1 MEVGF
6 FLLYKEQPQ
15 NFISS
20 LRLLY
25 ACKNITMETP
35 KELYDYFMQIP
46 SELKEEITRELNQD
60 ANTYLLPKVKQMARE
75 CAIKTLKRLSV
86 GIKKNTID
94 PGKKTHLIRSNKTT
108 TKTTQ
113 LAHTGQHPEIKRLL
127 KAGSL
132 FKIVRATEDQKDTAP
147 PPPVAKYMKCCGK
160 WVTTTTTADV

>member
-1 MEVGF
+1 MCLFDRFLPHNECKYNNVIWTKSVWYIYQKIAPYLLKPSFIQLGGEGCGGRVF

-20 LRLLY
+20 LRLY

-35 KELYDYFMQIP
+35 EELYDYFMQIP

-60 ANTYLLPKVKQMARE
+60 VNTYLLPKVKQMASE

-94 PGKKTHLIRSNKTT
+94 PGKKTHLI
-108 TKTTQ
+108 
-113 LAHTGQHPEIKRLL
+113 L
-127 KAGSL
+127 SL
-132 FKIVRATEDQKDTAP
+132 HGIS
-147 PPPVAKYMKCCGK
+147 
-160 WVTTTTTADV
+160 

>member
-1 MEVGF
+1 
-6 FLLYKEQPQ
+6 
-15 NFISS
+15 
-20 LRLLY
+20 
-25 ACKNITMETP
+25 METP
-35 KELYDYFMQIP
+35 EELYDYFMQIP

-60 ANTYLLPKVKQMARE
+60 VNTYLLPKVKQMARE

-113 LAHTGQHPEIKRLL
+113 LAHTGQHPEITRLL

-132 FKIVRATEDQKDTAP
+132 FKIVRATEDQKDTAA